1 MCCYQSDVTRVTS
14 SLALVKISRKNMP
27 TWNSAGIFNWDSNW
41 CQFCWMKFEA
51 WHVFSGLETA
61 NSLMVR
67 CGRGVRR
74 PSTQVVTVEGLQK
87 CAKHRGPAIRTPFA
101 KSKTFSGSG
110 IPCVYYIYIHNYNY
124 IYMYIIFVDP
134 FSFSSVGYI
143 SGHQW
148 CWHLNGTALA
158 GPSATGSSSAQAKSF
173 RSKLW
178 RPCTPPS
185 PQRQWWKR
193 LVSWSE
199 PWKIPLSH
207 PIILVGKLWL
217 SLLYPIMWLIQ

>member
-74 PSTQVVTVEGLQK
+74 PSTQVVTMEGLQK

-124 IYMYIIFVDP
+124 IYIYYLCRSVFFF
-134 FSFSSVGYI
+134 FSGL
-143 SGHQW
+143 HQW
-148 CWHLNGTALA
+148 ASMMLTSEWNCSCRTICNRIKLCSSEEFPFEAMKA
-158 GPSATGSSSAQAKSF
+158 MYPSFASETMVKTVGFMIRAMKNTTIITSHYTG
-173 RSKLW
+173 W
-178 RPCTPPS
+178 
-185 PQRQWWKR
+185 
-193 LVSWSE
+193 
-199 PWKIPLSH
+199 
-207 PIILVGKLWL
+207 
-217 SLLYPIMWLIQ
+217 